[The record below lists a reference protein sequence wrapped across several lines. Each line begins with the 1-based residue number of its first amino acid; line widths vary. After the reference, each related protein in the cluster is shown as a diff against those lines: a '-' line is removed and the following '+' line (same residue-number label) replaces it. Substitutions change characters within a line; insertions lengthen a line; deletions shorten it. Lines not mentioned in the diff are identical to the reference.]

1 MIGEY
6 LDKIIK
12 KRSYNYTQFCKISGL
27 KNAHLSK
34 LISNTSKPSVDVLI
48 QLADALHCSTD
59 ELLGR
64 S

>member
-6 LDKIIK
+6 LDRMIK

-34 LISNTSKPSVDVLI
+34 LISNKSKPSIDILI
-48 QLADALHCSTD
+48 QLADALHCSLD
-59 ELLGR
+59 ELVGR

>member
-1 MIGEY
+1 MIGEN
-6 LDKIIK
+6 LDRIIK

-34 LISNTSKPSVDVLI
+34 LISNQTKPSIGVLVKI
-48 QLADALHCSTD
+48 ADALHCSTD

-64 S
+64 V